1 MPADSGRHLHQ
12 IVPPTVQPT
21 VIPVKELPQAY
32 PQSIS
37 SLHFQAQ
44 DFSQSQVSGTA
55 KTQPDFG
62 FKTSQKKIRGVEDY
76 THWTLSTTLKQ
87 IDSPPSSLRP
97 NDLKV
102 PHVYS
107 HLINLSEGTDHQ
119 VWLLKDNDHDET
131 WLDITEDYKSKKGV
145 PHPVIKG
152 RWLKI
157 GVTGNVSWVLQK
169 PKVDI

>member
-1 MPADSGRHLHQ
+1 MYIFEFSSRLIICYSPAIMPADSRRHLHQ

-44 DFSQSQVSGTA
+44 DFSQPQVSGTA

-62 FKTSQKKIRGVEDY
+62 FKTSQKKIHGVEDY
-76 THWTLSTTLKQ
+76 THWTLSTTSKQ

-107 HLINLSEGTDHQ
+107 HLINL
-119 VWLLKDNDHDET
+119 LKVQ
-131 WLDITEDYKSKKGV
+131 ITRSGYSRTMTMMRPGSTLQRTTNRKKGFL
-145 PHPVIKG
+145 I
-152 RWLKI
+152 
-157 GVTGNVSWVLQK
+157 Q
-169 PKVDI
+169 